1 MNEPANPITWN
12 PNEFLWDFVRNIPF
26 LSVHLACLLAFVCGF
41 SWWAVGLCVLLYAV
55 RMFGITAGF
64 HRYFSH
70 RSYSTS
76 RVFQFLIALLGTSA
90 AQRGPLWWAAHHR
103 HHHRHSD
110 TELDTHSPVKHGF
123 IWSHIGWTISRHS
136 SPTNYKAVRDLMK
149 FPELV
154 FLNRFHLLAPM
165 ILAISVFLLGWYLGN
180 AYPESGINGFQFL
193 IWGFFISTVLLY
205 HGTFTINSLCHV
217 IGSKRFQT
225 NDESRNNLLL
235 ALITLG
241 EGWHNNHHR
250 YPSSERQGFYWWE
263 IDLTHVALRLLSLIG
278 IVWDLRTP
286 PKHIYDEAENNSN
299 KIAAL

>member
-1 MNEPANPITWN
+1 MSQPTNPIVWN
-12 PNEFLWDFVRNIPF
+12 RSEFLMDFVRNIPF

-41 SWWAVGLCVLLYAV
+41 SWWAVALCVALYAI

-76 RVFQFLIALLGTSA
+76 RTFQFLIAVLGTSA

-110 TELDTHSPVKHGF
+110 TEEDTHSPILHGF
-123 IWSHIGWTISRHS
+123 VWSHIGWTISRHS

-154 FLNRFHLLAPM
+154 LLNRFHLVVPAL
-165 ILAISVFLLGWYLGN
+165 LGLGVFLLGWGVGVYF
-180 AYPESGINGFQFL
+180 PETGISGFQFL

-217 IGSKRFQT
+217 IGSKRFET
-225 NDESRNNLLL
+225 NDESRNNWFL

-263 IDLTHVALRLLSLIG
+263 IDLTHVALRLLSYAG

-286 PKHIYDEAENNSN
+286 PKHIYDEAQQRHNE
-299 KIAAL
+299 IAPV

>member
-1 MNEPANPITWN
+1 MSQSTNPIVWN
-12 PNEFLWDFVRNIPF
+12 RSEFLMDFVRNIPF

-41 SWWAVGLCVLLYAV
+41 SWWAVALCLALYAI

-70 RSYSTS
+70 RSYNTS
-76 RVFQFLIALLGTSA
+76 RVFQFLIGVLGTSA

-110 TELDTHSPVKHGF
+110 TEEDTHSPILHGF
-123 IWSHIGWTISRHS
+123 VWSHIGWTISRHS

-154 FLNRFHLLAPM
+154 LLNRFHLVVPAL
-165 ILAISVFLLGWYLGN
+165 LGLGVFLLGWGLGV
-180 AYPESGINGFQFL
+180 YFPETGITGFQFL

-217 IGSKRFQT
+217 IGSKRFET
-225 NDESRNNLLL
+225 NDESRNNWFL

-263 IDLTHVALRLLSLIG
+263 IDLTHVALRLLSYVG

-286 PKHIYDEAENNSN
+286 PKHIYDEAQQRHNE
-299 KIAAL
+299 IAPV